1 MGTMR
6 LSRGNIV
13 LFSIHTK
20 WDNVWPYVLT
30 LFKTL
35 ISKLKFLFFYF
46 NLIFIE
52 VLEERC

>member
-20 WDNVWPYVLT
+20 WDNVWPAVLT

-35 ISKLKFLFFYF
+35 ISKLKLFVCF

>member
-6 LSRGNIV
+6 LSRGNIA

-20 WDNVWPYVLT
+20 WHNVWPAVLT

-35 ISKLKFLFFYF
+35 ISKLKLLFVYF

>member
-13 LFSIHTK
+13 LFSIHTTGT

-35 ISKLKFLFFYF
+35 VSILKFLF
-46 NLIFIE
+46 
-52 VLEERC
+52 V